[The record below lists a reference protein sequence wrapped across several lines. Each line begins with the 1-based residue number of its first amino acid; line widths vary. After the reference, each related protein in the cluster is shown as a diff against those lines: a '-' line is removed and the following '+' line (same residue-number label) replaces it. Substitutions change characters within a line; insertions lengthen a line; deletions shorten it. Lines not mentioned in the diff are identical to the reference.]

1 MTCKQN
7 ANIYAQEFCKR
18 FISYLIIEIMSKTK
32 PINVLIVDDNKNN
45 LFTLHTL
52 ISEYLEV
59 NILEASSGMEALGI
73 LLSEEVELIILD
85 VQMPEMDGFE
95 TAQAIRSRKKTRH
108 IPIVFLTAAYKSDD
122 FQQKGFTVGAAD
134 YLTKPIDK
142 PQLIARIKSYI
153 RFIEQDQQHKQ
164 ELEEKVEER
173 TAKLSEANELLN
185 QEINERKQIENA
197 LKTAKEAAEDANI
210 AKSQFLA
217 NMSHELRTP
226 LNAIIGYSEILK
238 EDATEL
244 KIEDFIPDLQKINVS
259 GKQLLEL
266 IDEVLD
272 LSKIEAGKMDLF
284 VEEIDLKIIVD
295 EVVSTVHPLME
306 KNRNIFKIEVPDILG
321 KIQTDATKLRQIL
334 LNLLSNAAKFTKEA
348 TICFKIA
355 HQTQENEKWISFDVI
370 DEGIGMTEEQ
380 QEKLFQPFTQA
391 DGSTTRCYGGTGL
404 GLTIT
409 KQFTEIMGG
418 YIQVKSELGV
428 GSTFILL
435 LPVFINI

>member
-1 MTCKQN
+1 M
-7 ANIYAQEFCKR
+7 
-18 FISYLIIEIMSKTK
+18 
-32 PINVLIVDDNKNN
+32 
-45 LFTLHTL
+45 
-52 ISEYLEV
+52 
-59 NILEASSGMEALGI
+59 
-73 LLSEEVELIILD
+73 
-85 VQMPEMDGFE
+85 
-95 TAQAIRSRKKTRH
+95 
-108 IPIVFLTAAYKSDD
+108 VFLTAAYKSDD